1 MNKEAHDKYRA
12 ETAARLAESERRKQS
27 LSPEQLA
34 GMTLADVDIY
44 TADEYRH
51 QLRTTPGF
59 AERVDELEKSR
70 PARPAKK

>member
-12 ETAARLAESERRKQS
+12 ETAARLAESERRKQP

-34 GMTLADVDIY
+34 GMTLADVDVY

-59 AERVDELEKSR
+59 ADKVDELEKAR
-70 PARPAKK
+70 PPRPAKK